1 MVMNNFRRLGV
12 IYGYFKKLNNAYAE
26 LCTDMD
32 KTLGSLLDYY
42 HL

>member
-1 MVMNNFRRLGV
+1 MVMNNFRRLRV
-12 IYGYFKKLNNAYAE
+12 IYEYFLKLGMAYAE
-26 LCTDMD
+26 LCTDMQ